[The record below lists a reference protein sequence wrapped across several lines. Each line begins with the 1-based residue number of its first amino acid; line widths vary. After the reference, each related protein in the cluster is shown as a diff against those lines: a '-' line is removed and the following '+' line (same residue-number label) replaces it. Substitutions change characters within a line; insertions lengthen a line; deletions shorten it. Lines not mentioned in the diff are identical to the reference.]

1 MSNGPSRFVT
11 ITAALAAAVASAA
24 AFAGGMGPDRGKLRV
39 RVTAAVGPCVQAAAR
54 AYEKAGG
61 RAIVETGDL
70 REAGT
75 ADVLV
80 GAAAEVT
87 RALESGAAAPDSD
100 AEVARVRWVLV
111 VPTGN
116 PYQVHRLA
124 DTARA
129 GIEVWVAGGAAAH
142 AARRAAQDA
151 APGQLREASDGS
163 VPSGAAA
170 ALAPA
175 CLTVAGERLPTDV
188 PDLVVEAA
196 VSAAAKSP
204 EAARG
209 FVAFLA
215 SPAGRSAFAPA
226 P

>member
-1 MSNGPSRFVT
+1 MSKMPSLAVLS
-11 ITAALAAAVASAA
+11 AAIAAAVATAA
-24 AFAGGMGPDRGKLRV
+24 VAGGAGPSHGALRV
-39 RVTAAVGPCVQAAAR
+39 RATAAVAPCVQAAAA
-54 AYEKAGG
+54 AYQKAG
-61 RAIVETGDL
+61 RRVVVETGDL
-70 REAGT
+70 GDAAT

-87 RALESGAAAPDSD
+87 RALETGAAAPDSD
-100 AEVARVRWVLV
+100 TAVAKVRWVLV
-111 VPTGN
+111 VPNGN

-129 GIEVWVAGGAAAH
+129 DVEVWVAGGAAAH

-151 APGQLREASDGS
+151 APRQVREASDGS
-163 VPSGAAA
+163 IPSGAAA

-175 CLTVAGERLPTDV
+175 CLAGAGERMPTDG
-188 PDLVVEAA
+188 PDLVGEAA
-196 VSAAAKSP
+196 VSARAGSP
-204 EAARG
+204 AAARA

>member
-1 MSNGPSRFVT
+1 MPKWPSRLALIAATAVS
-11 ITAALAAAVASAA
+11 TAAPAVAGGVGPRHGALRVRATAAVA
-24 AFAGGMGPDRGKLRV
+24 
-39 RVTAAVGPCVQAAAR
+39 PCVEAAAR
-54 AYEKAGG
+54 AYQKAGG
-61 RAIVETGDL
+61 RAVVETGVL
-70 REAGT
+70 AGDTT
-75 ADVLV
+75 ADVFV

-87 RALESGAAAPDSD
+87 RALESGAAAADSD
-100 AEVARVRWVLV
+100 AEVARVPWLLV
-111 VPTGN
+111 VTAGN

-124 DTARA
+124 DTTRA

-151 APGQLREASDGS
+151 APQQVREASDGS

-170 ALAPA
+170 ALAPL
-175 CLTVAGERLPTDV
+175 CLAGAGERLTVDV

-196 VSAAAKSP
+196 VSARSSRT

-215 SPAGRSAFAPA
+215 TPAGRSAFAPA